1 MWGLKHLAMA
11 FAAIV
16 LLTGCSTKFKTY
28 NGPEVTRVVVLKSK
42 RQMFLLHNKQV
53 LKGYN
58 IELGFEPN
66 GDKKI
71 EGDGKT
77 PEGLY
82 TIDRRNPDSLFHLSL
97 GIDYPSERD
106 FAEAKKLGKKPGG
119 DIFIHGRGLLPRGR
133 DWTWGCIAV
142 SNDEMEDIYAM
153 VQDGTP
159 IAIYP

>member
-11 FAAIV
+11 LAAIV

-42 RQMFLLHNKQV
+42 RQMFLLDNKQV

-82 TIDRRNPDSLFHLSL
+82 TINRRNPDSLFHLSL

-106 FAEAKKLGKKPGG
+106 IAEAKRLGKKPGG
-119 DIFIHGRGLLPRGR
+119 DIFIHGRGLLPRGQ

-142 SNDEMEDIYAM
+142 SNEEMEDIYAM